1 MPVLLGSII
10 VQLGVYHSL
19 RPKLLK
25 ERIETMQKRTHSEN
39 TRTLAQFMARVLQM
53 IALLVAIGGIILWA
67 DGQIGMLAPILAGAT
82 AVIVLTAS
90 VFIRKSGN

>member
-1 MPVLLGSII
+1 
-10 VQLGVYHSL
+10 
-19 RPKLLK
+19 
-25 ERIETMQKRTHSEN
+25 
-39 TRTLAQFMARVLQM
+39 M